1 MRQYTKSIQKI
12 RHLIQVES
20 AKINQK
26 ITFILFQT
34 NLFNNIDFDKPMIY
48 KALKNLYYI
57 RNISIVTSD
66 IIENHTH

>member
-66 IIENHTH
+66 IIANHTH